1 MNKKISLTV
10 LLLTLTACGGGNS
23 PVSTLPSSTTVN
35 IREQSKQKL
44 AVEKDNSKDIIAK
57 AEQNIGDEIDTS
69 NYDTIVEID
78 NEIFSST
85 DENTNRSAKSHR
97 RATTT
102 NWKKS
107 SELTETEMKY
117 NLIQIYAKWLKSAQD
132 KLEKIAEK
140 FTEKKQ
146 DDILTNVIKEG
157 VSIFVSKEE
166 AENITKEADK
176 VLDTFISKLDKIK
189 ESVEAKETTFQAK
202 SFKLD
207 TDFKWG
213 LTAVIASDADKDPE
227 LKFVTD
233 ENGNAVAVELKLYEY
248 DNNNRITDIS
258 KTFELKDLKQDEK
271 TKIVSGRKSETTK
284 MNVLS
289 IYKDN
294 SLLGVTG
301 TEFLYDKDGNI
312 ITNEDGTAKTSV
324 LDRTT
329 SNQIFTDANVKTDVS
344 NITKFEELAN
354 YINQSRPD
362 DWEGAD
368 FEFLSALIGKDEES
382 SADFDKVKKLLLE
395 GISETDFNKGFVDLG
410 NGYKLKVEK
419 ENNNF
424 VVNYD
429 LVLGGAS
436 ANLSYTQFGYV
447 KATLDIPVS
456 HENEYYYY
464 LINGGND
471 YYKSDITKVENGTK
485 FTGTAVGQVIENI
498 HNGNDS
504 SMDLAGTV
512 DLTVKDAEN
521 KAENIQFKF
530 DNWYDINVDT
540 ENGSIKSATFTADNK
555 DIADNVKEHFMTED
569 EGKITDLDTALQ
581 NKNLTTAYYGAN
593 NPTEVIGQFQGE
605 THDWIDEN
613 GESGSIKF
621 GISFGAKKK

>member
-1 MNKKISLTV
+1 MKRLTALLLAMIMIISACGCTQSKKTV
-10 LLLTLTACGGGNS
+10 L
-23 PVSTLPSSTTVN
+23 
-35 IREQSKQKL
+35 
-44 AVEKDNSKDIIAK
+44 DISGA
-57 AEQNIGDEIDTS
+57 
-69 NYDTIVEID
+69 EID

-176 VLDTFISKLDKIK
+176 GLDTFISKLDKIK

-248 DNNNRITDIS
+248 DNNNRVTNIS

-284 MNVLS
+284 MNILT
-289 IYKDN
+289 ITNGKE
-294 SLLGVTG
+294 LLAVTG
-301 TEFLYDKDGNI
+301 ADLSDDKAENKSIINQIIADKD
-312 ITNEDGTAKTSV
+312 V
-324 LDRTT
+324 
-329 SNQIFTDANVKTDVS
+329 ANMNK
-344 NITKFEELAN
+344 EEFIN
-354 YINQSRPD
+354 YITQSRPD
-362 DWEGAD
+362 DYEGAD
-368 FEFLSALIGKDEES
+368 FEFLSSLFEDENKSVDWE
-382 SADFDKVKKLLLE
+382 KVKSLMVD
-395 GISETDFNKGFVDLG
+395 GISETDFNKGYIDLG
-410 NGYKLKVEK
+410 SGYKLNIEK
-419 ENNNF
+419 NDNNF
-424 VVNYD
+424 VINYD

-436 ANLSYTQFGYV
+436 ANLSYTQFG
-447 KATLDIPVS
+447 
-456 HENEYYYY
+456 
-464 LINGGND
+464 
-471 YYKSDITKVENGTK
+471 
-485 FTGTAVGQVIENI
+485 
-498 HNGNDS
+498 
-504 SMDLAGTV
+504 LAIV
-512 DLTVKDAEN
+512 
-521 KAENIQFKF
+521 
-530 DNWYDINVDT
+530 
-540 ENGSIKSATFTADNK
+540 
-555 DIADNVKEHFMTED
+555 
-569 EGKITDLDTALQ
+569 
-581 NKNLTTAYYGAN
+581 
-593 NPTEVIGQFQGE
+593 
-605 THDWIDEN
+605 
-613 GESGSIKF
+613 
-621 GISFGAKKK
+621 

>member
-1 MNKKISLTV
+1 MKNKVSSIA

-23 PVSTLPSSTTVN
+23 PVSTLPTSTTVN

-57 AEQNIGDEIDTS
+57 AEQNIGNEIDTS

-85 DENTNRSAKSHR
+85 DENTNRSAKSRR

-117 NLIQIYAKWLKSAQD
+117 NLIQIYAKWLKSAQN

-146 DDILTNVIKEG
+146 DNILTNVIKEG
-157 VSIFVSKEE
+157 VSIFFSKEE

-176 VLDTFISKLDKIK
+176 VLDTFISKLDEIK

-213 LTAVIASDADKDPE
+213 LNAVIASDADKDPE

-233 ENGNAVAVELKLYEY
+233 ENGNAVAVKLKLYEY

-284 MNVLS
+284 MNVLT
-289 IYKDN
+289 ITNGKE
-294 SLLGVTG
+294 LLAVTG
-301 TEFLYDKDGNI
+301 ADLSDDKAENKSIINQIIADKDVVNM
-312 ITNEDGTAKTSV
+312 NK
-324 LDRTT
+324 
-329 SNQIFTDANVKTDVS
+329 
-344 NITKFEELAN
+344 EEFIS
-354 YINQSRPD
+354 YIKKSRQD
-362 DWEGAD
+362 DYEGAD
-368 FEFLSALIGKDEES
+368 FEFLSSLFEDENKSVDWE
-382 SADFDKVKKLLLE
+382 KVKNLMVN
-395 GISETDFNKGFVDLG
+395 GISETDFNKGYIDLG
-410 NGYKLKVEK
+410 SGYKLNIEK
-419 ENNNF
+419 NDNNF

-447 KATLDIPVS
+447 KATLDTPVS

-464 LINGGND
+464 LVNGGND

-485 FTGTAVGQVIENI
+485 FIGTAVGKLIENI

-512 DLTVKDAEN
+512 DLTVKDAKN

-569 EGKITDLDTALQ
+569 EGKITDLNTALG
-581 NKNLTTAYYGAN
+581 NKNLTTAYYGADD
-593 NPTEVIGQFQGE
+593 NPTEIIGQFQGK

-621 GISFGAKKK
+621 GISFGAKKE